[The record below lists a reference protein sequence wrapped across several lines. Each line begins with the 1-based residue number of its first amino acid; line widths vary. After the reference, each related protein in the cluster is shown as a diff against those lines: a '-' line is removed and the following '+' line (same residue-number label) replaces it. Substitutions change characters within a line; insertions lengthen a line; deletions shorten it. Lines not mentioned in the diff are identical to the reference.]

1 MAEVKKLC
9 EDFWAWRMRDSP
21 EFATYCG
28 NHDYDDKLDDVTT
41 EAYDRRQV
49 SASRYL
55 CTPDINPS
63 VTIQASN
70 LIILAISQI

>member
-1 MAEVKKLC
+1 MAEVTKLC

-49 SASRYL
+49 SASIHSQQGIWVSFR
-55 CTPDINPS
+55 TPKPS
-63 VTIQASN
+63 KNT
-70 LIILAISQI
+70 L